1 MSTSLPPEI
10 NTTPTRPY
18 MIRAIFEWI
27 EDNNLTPYLMVD
39 TTKKQV
45 SVPMEY
51 IQDGRIVLNIASR
64 ATGNLIIDNDFI
76 NFHARFGGVSRE
88 IWVPIAAV
96 MGIYAKENSQG
107 MFFDPAE
114 YGDIDS
120 DTAKSMDH
128 QSSADSNKPQEATQE
143 NRLKRANTAG
153 LKILD

>member
-114 YGDIDS
+114 YDDIDS
-120 DTAKSMDH
+120 DAAKSIDH
-128 QSSADSNKPQEATQE
+128 QASADSNKPQEATQE
-143 NRLKRANTAG
+143 NRPKRANTAG